1 MAQRFLGSRPGTFPG
16 LHMQKKTALG
26 RGLGDLIHAPPVR
39 RQEAAPATS
48 SPAPAPG
55 EVVRKVALDAVV
67 PSPLQPRKNL
77 REETL
82 SDLVDSIREHG
93 VIQPLIVREVNGR
106 YELIAGERR
115 WRACTRLGLPEIP
128 IIVRTASDRDVLEMA
143 LIENLQREDL
153 NAIEE
158 AEAYARLAREFS
170 LKQEEIA
177 QRVGKNR
184 ATVANAIRLLD
195 LTADVKD
202 LLAGGQLSVGHAKV
216 LLSLKDAELQNAAAT
231 QIIRRGLTVRATEQ
245 LVSDASKQGKVP
257 ADSAG
262 ATGTPARKTASGRS
276 SGTPEIRD
284 LEEKLRERYATKVT
298 IHHGEKK
305 GRVEIEYYGNTDLD
319 RILALMGHTSRYDM
333 L

>member
-1 MAQRFLGSRPGTFPG
+1 
-16 LHMQKKTALG
+16 
-26 RGLGDLIHAPPVR
+26 
-39 RQEAAPATS
+39 
-48 SPAPAPG
+48 
-55 EVVRKVALDAVV
+55 VVRKVALDAVV

-93 VIQPLIVREVNGR
+93 VIQPLIVREVNGH

-115 WRACTRLGLPEIP
+115 WRACTRLGLSEIP

-195 LTADVKD
+195 LTTDVKD

-216 LLSLKDAELQNAAAT
+216 LLSLKEGELQTAAAN
-231 QIIRRGLTVRATEQ
+231 QIVRRGLTVRATEQ
-245 LVSDASKQGKVP
+245 LVSEAGKQGKVP
-257 ADSAG
+257 ADAASAAAG
-262 ATGTPARKTASGRS
+262 APGRKTTAGRQG
-276 SGTPEIRD
+276 GTPEIRE
-284 LEEKLRERYATKVT
+284 LEEKLRERYATKVA
-298 IHHGEKK
+298 IHHGDKK

-319 RILALMGHTSRYDM
+319 RILALMGLTSRYDM

>member
-1 MAQRFLGSRPGTFPG
+1 
-16 LHMQKKTALG
+16 MQKKSALG

-39 RQEAAPATS
+39 RQEAAPAPGSTT
-48 SPAPAPG
+48 PVVG
-55 EVVRKVALDAVV
+55 EVVRKVALDKIV

-77 REETL
+77 KEETL
-82 SDLVDSIREHG
+82 TDLVDSIREHG
-93 VIQPLIVREVNGR
+93 VIQPLIVRDVDGH

-115 WRACTRLGLPEIP
+115 WRACARLGVPEVP
-128 IIVRTASDRDVLEMA
+128 IIVRTASDQDVLELA

-170 LKQEEIA
+170 LRQEDIA

-195 LTADVKD
+195 LAGDVKD

-216 LLSLKDAELQNAAAT
+216 LLSLKDAALQSAAAH
-231 QIIRRGLTVRATEQ
+231 QIVRRAMTVRATEQ
-245 LVSDASKQGKVP
+245 LVGETAKNGRLPGGPD
-257 ADSAG
+257 G
-262 ATGTPARKTASGRS
+262 ANPGTARKPTAVRS
-276 SGTPEIRD
+276 QTSAEVRD
-284 LEEKLRERYATKVT
+284 LEEKLRERFATKVT
-298 IHHGEKK
+298 IHHAEKK
-305 GRVEIEYYGNTDLD
+305 GRLEIEYYGNTDLD
-319 RILALMGHTSRYDM
+319 RILALMGLTSRYDM